1 MIDLIASNDENAGLP
16 LVLVTVGGD
25 DGDFEVLHNHLE
37 SVSRDPEPRFQSLIV
52 ARPDLPKMLYNVLCA
67 RIDPLPNVHIRRLG
81 EKADDC
87 YELNHETGTFLVTRR
102 RKSKEE
108 TEE

>member
-1 MIDLIASNDENAGLP
+1 MIDVFASNDDRAGLP

-37 SVSRDPEPRFQSLIV
+37 TVSRDPEPRFQSLIV

-67 RIDPLPNVHIRRLG
+67 RIDPIPHVHIRRLG
-81 EKADDC
+81 EERENC
-87 YELNHETGTFLVTRR
+87 YELQHETGTFLVTRR
-102 RKSKEE
+102 RE
-108 TEE
+108 TEDTKE

>member
-1 MIDLIASNDENAGLP
+1 MIDLIESNNEKTGLP

-37 SVSRDPEPRFQSLIV
+37 TVSRDPEPRFQSLIV

-67 RIDPLPNVHIRRLG
+67 RIDPLPHVHIRRLG
-81 EKADDC
+81 EKTDNC
-87 YELNHETGTFLVTRR
+87 YELLHETGTFLVTRR
-102 RKSKEE
+102 RNTED